1 MLAAE
6 RQSLI
11 VKQSRINGVVRTRGL
26 AAELGVAEETIRR
39 DLDKLARSGVVDRI
53 HGGATS
59 REFVAYDFAYA
70 DREIQQ
76 QPEKVA
82 IANSAVQAIEPG
94 ETILLD
100 ASSTCLQMARL
111 IPNSLR
117 IRVVTYS
124 LPVLEI
130 LKGNS
135 EIELVS
141 LGGSYDAKGRRF
153 GGLLTEQNLM
163 TYGIDRFFFSAKGYD
178 SQKGVSEADEEQARL
193 KTVGVRQASWVGLLV
208 DRTKLGV
215 DSRFY
220 FCRSHELDQVFVDSL
235 GRDYFSKEPL
245 RDGTKLTIVD

>member
-26 AAELGVAEETIRR
+26 AVELGVAEETIRR

-59 REFVAYDFAYA
+59 REFVAHDFAYA
-70 DREIQQ
+70 EREIQQ
-76 QPEKVA
+76 QPEKMA
-82 IANSAVQAIEPG
+82 LARRAVQTIESG
-94 ETILLD
+94 ETVLLD

-111 IPNSLR
+111 IPARLAL
-117 IRVVTYS
+117 RVVTYS

-135 EIELVS
+135 ELELVS
-141 LGGSYDAKGRRF
+141 LGGSYDSKGRRF

-163 TYGIDRFFFSAKGYD
+163 SYGIDRFFFSAKGFD
-178 SQKGVSEADEEQARL
+178 IDKGVSEADEEQARL
-193 KTVGVRQASWVGLLV
+193 KTVGVRQASWTGLLV
-208 DRTKLGV
+208 DRSKLGV
-215 DSRFY
+215 DSRYY
-220 FCRSHELDQVFVDSL
+220 FCRAHELDEVFVDGL
-235 GRDYFSKEPL
+235 GREYFSKVSL
-245 RDGTKLTIVD
+245 RDGKKLTIVD